1 MNVRPLWLS
10 NCYINLVGD
19 RRPASRKLRPNF
31 KAMYYLKKNAP
42 KPVPAQLSLGDLIQA
57 VSESSKNQRETV
69 ATVADLL
76 ASGRVRVQQ
85 RRAHVTF

>member
-1 MNVRPLWLS
+1 
-10 NCYINLVGD
+10 
-19 RRPASRKLRPNF
+19 
-31 KAMYYLKKNAP
+31 MYYLKKNAP
-42 KPVPAQLSLGDLIQA
+42 KPVPTQLSLGDLIQA

-76 ASGRVRVQQ
+76 ASGRVRVQK